1 MEIQYYL
8 MDAVAQTHQPQN
20 SLADTNSTT
29 DGEVK
34 NDEGLKLWKSEPI
47 EIKKETLYKF
57 GFELTIPKAR
67 FICYY
72 TPHGTRDE
80 KTFSQGELMELQ
92 SIYIH

>member
-1 MEIQYYL
+1 MEIQYYN

-20 SLADTNSTT
+20 SLADNKSPT

-34 NDEGLKLWKSEPI
+34 GDQGLKIWTSEPI

-67 FICYY
+67 FTCYY

-80 KTFSQGELMELQ
+80 KTFS
-92 SIYIH
+92 